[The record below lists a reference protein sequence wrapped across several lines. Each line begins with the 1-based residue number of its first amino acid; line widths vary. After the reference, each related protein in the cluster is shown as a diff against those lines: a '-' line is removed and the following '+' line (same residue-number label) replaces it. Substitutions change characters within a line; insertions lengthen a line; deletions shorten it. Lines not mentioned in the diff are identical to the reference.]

1 MSGLIKML
9 RLGSNLVSAWRKSNY
24 QGIEVEVNAF
34 YNELVTKESE
44 QFLLMHQLRKVQ
56 LCFDVLNSALADGS
70 SASLCFGRERR
81 GKDRRQAI
89 VMDPVSKELRHR

>member
-1 MSGLIKML
+1 
-9 RLGSNLVSAWRKSNY
+9 
-24 QGIEVEVNAF
+24 
-34 YNELVTKESE
+34 
-44 QFLLMHQLRKVQ
+44 MHQLRKVQ